1 MNNYISSFLKQNINE
16 KYTLDKCIEQ
26 VRSII
31 KLELAQNSNP
41 NRLSNTNEVS
51 GNLTKFIQLVL
62 SSSFFLIHKFYPN

>member
-16 KYTLDKCIEQ
+16 KYTLDKCIDQ
-26 VRSII
+26 VRNII
-31 KLELAQNSNP
+31 KTVLAQNSNP

-51 GNLTKFIQLVL
+51 VKFIQLVL